1 MAVYKE
7 EKTNTWR
14 AVYRYTDWN
23 GERKQTQ
30 KRGFKTKREAQA
42 WEREQL
48 NKTSAD
54 LDMTFKSFVDLYTA
68 DMKTRLKENTWATKD
83 HIIRT
88 KLLPY
93 FGRLKMCNITAQ
105 QIITW
110 QNEMLNHKDENGK
123 PYSPVYLK
131 TVHNQLSA
139 IFNHA
144 VRYYNLRENPCKK
157 AGSMGKKKNREM
169 MFWTKEQYLKFAE
182 VMMDKPLSFYAF
194 EMLYWCGIREGEL
207 LALTPADFDF
217 EKRTVSINK
226 SYQRLNGQDLITTP
240 KTEKS
245 NRVITMPQF
254 LTEEIQDY
262 IKMLYGIGPDDRMFT
277 VTKSYLHREMDR
289 GAKEAG
295 VPRIR
300 IHDLRH
306 TFATLSLE
314 SGMDVKT
321 LSAMLGHVSAAT
333 TLDIYTHVTGDMQS
347 EAAAKIDRGLGN
359 EVRAESVQA
368 EQNPTADFQ
377 PVLRKT
383 RKPGTGCISQ
393 INDHLFEGRYS
404 PTWPDGTKHSKCV
417 YAHTREECEAKLKVL
432 IQQMNTE
439 RQALRDHARGIT
451 PPDKLTKTQK
461 KIWMYMK
468 FHPDVTSYRAI
479 ARGAGVTRHTAAKWY
494 EMMRE
499 MLGRTA

>member
-14 AVYRYTDWN
+14 VIYRYTDWT
-23 GERKQTQ
+23 GERKQSQ
-30 KRGFKTKREAQA
+30 RRGFKTKREALA

-48 NKTSAD
+48 NKSTAD
-54 LDMTFKSFVDLYTA
+54 LDMTFASFVEQYTA
-68 DMKTRLKENTWATKD
+68 DMKTRIKENTWATKD

-93 FGRLKMCNITAQ
+93 FGKLKMCNITAQ

-110 QNEMLNHKDENGK
+110 QNEMLDHKDENDK
-123 PYSPVYLK
+123 KYSPVYLRS
-131 TVHNQLSA
+131 VNSQLSA

-169 MFWTKEQYLKFAE
+169 LFWTKEEYLKFAE

-217 EKRTVSINK
+217 EKCTVSITK

-245 NRVITMPQF
+245 NRIIKMPQF
-254 LTEEIQDY
+254 LADEMQDY
-262 IKMLYGIGPDDRMFT
+262 LKQLYGIEPNDRMFT

-295 VPRIR
+295 VKRIR
-300 IHDLRH
+300 IHDIRH
-306 TFATLSLE
+306 SAVSLLIDMGFSATAIADRVGHE
-314 SGMDVKT
+314 SI
-321 LSAMLGHVSAAT
+321 
-333 TLDIYTHVTGDMQS
+333 DITYNY
-347 EAAAKIDRGLGN
+347 A
-359 EVRAESVQA
+359 
-368 EQNPTADFQ
+368 
-377 PVLRKT
+377 
-383 RKPGTGCISQ
+383 
-393 INDHLFEGRYS
+393 HLF
-404 PTWPDGTKHSKCV
+404 PSKQTEM
-417 YAHTREECEAKLKVL
+417 AEKLN
-432 IQQMNTE
+432 ME
-439 RQALRDHARGIT
+439 RG
-451 PPDKLTKTQK
+451 
-461 KIWMYMK
+461 
-468 FHPDVTSYRAI
+468 
-479 ARGAGVTRHTAAKWY
+479 
-494 EMMRE
+494 
-499 MLGRTA
+499 